1 MSTRYARRG
10 TSRPRQV
17 RYAACTSNLP
27 PAGPASSTLPG
38 SLSSHPSPQN
48 VRARTRKGEALSGSH
63 RHNVTEHPGQSR
75 VPFKLRVSEGKN
87 RYYTY
92 QDSRY
97 EAFLWSDTVASSTS
111 TVNLAMVARVFLCL
125 PAWQLP
131 AWMVNSSA

>member
-1 MSTRYARRG
+1 MSTRYAAFGAGRG

-17 RYAACTSNLP
+17 RYAACTSNVP

-63 RHNVTEHPGQSR
+63 RHNVTEHRGQSR

-87 RYYTY
+87 RSYT
-92 QDSRY
+92 
-97 EAFLWSDTVASSTS
+97 
-111 TVNLAMVARVFLCL
+111 L
-125 PAWQLP
+125 P
-131 AWMVNSSA
+131 NSSPQRSATCTDTAHEDPSPQPHISSSDLNDTMMRTNTH